1 MNDFFQLQEPLTDGG
16 IRSVNFFNG
25 RLLAGRD
32 LTREQEARRE
42 AERRLG
48 RALGDGVAS
57 GLDVS
62 VDIDTSTAQAPVL
75 KVKAGL
81 ALNRYGQTLN
91 LAGDTRVA
99 LTRKLDA
106 ASDGGCV
113 FAACLPIGGGTYVAG
128 AGVYLLTLAPAQTS
142 EGRAQSNG
150 LDPGNVRCNND
161 ATVEA
166 LQFRL
171 LAIKPERYADLDPA
185 SPRFRNRLAYRC
197 FGIEARA
204 QALADP
210 WRDDPAGYGLI
221 DTLRAEGGALGDY
234 DVPLALLYW
243 TAAGLQFIDA
253 WAVRRRLLGPDALS
267 AFAFSARA
275 RRLIEAEAMCA
286 QFQMQLGELLAASA
300 TPASLHVRDAIQYLP
315 PFGLVPLQN
324 GALRGFGDAAFFD
337 GIPRRPLPGSGQTTP
352 FIDARMLGALRE
364 QALTYAPT
372 DVDAQE
378 FVWVYRPW
386 QTVQA
391 MSQGRLVQPLLVFA
405 SGLVPDLVLARFDM
419 ARFDFSN
426 FAEPDAF

>member
-32 LTREQEARRE
+32 LTREQDARRE

-48 RALGDGVAS
+48 QALGDGVAN
-57 GLDVS
+57 GLEVGADADS
-62 VDIDTSTAQAPVL
+62 STPQAPVL
-75 KVKAGL
+75 SVKAGL
-81 ALNRYGQTLN
+81 ALNRCGQTLR
-91 LAGDTRVA
+91 LASDTRVA
-99 LTRKLDA
+99 LTRKLDS
-106 ASDGGCV
+106 ASDGNCV
-113 FAACLPIGGGTYVAG
+113 FASCLPIGGGTYVAG
-128 AGVYLLTLAPAQTS
+128 AGVYLLTLAPAQIS
-142 EGRAQSNG
+142 EGRAPSNG
-150 LDPGNVRCNND
+150 LDPDKVRCSSD

-171 LAIKPERYADLDPA
+171 LAIKPERFADLDPA

-197 FGIEARA
+197 FGIDARA
-204 QALADP
+204 QAAVDP
-210 WRDDPAGYGLI
+210 WRNDPASYGLI
-221 DTLRAEGGALGDY
+221 DELRASGGALSDY

-267 AFAFSARA
+267 RFAFSART
-275 RRLIEAEAMCA
+275 RRRVEAEAMCA
-286 QFQMQLGELLAASA
+286 QFQAQLADLLAANA
-300 TPASLHVRDAIQYLP
+300 TPAALHVGDHIQYLP

-324 GALRGFGDAAFFD
+324 GPLRGFGDAAFFA
-337 GIPRRPLPGSGQTTP
+337 GVPRRPLPGSGQTTP
-352 FIDARMLGALRE
+352 FIDARMIGALRE

-378 FVWVYRPW
+378 FIWVYRPW

-391 MSQGRLVQPLLVFA
+391 MGQNQLVQPLLVFA

-419 ARFDFSN
+419 ARVDFSN
-426 FAEPDAF
+426 FAAPDAF